1 MTGPGSQNPGIYRA
15 LKDVL
20 ERQPAVVAVR
30 FEPDAIQK
38 RYLRAE
44 VGPDRVT
51 PPTGPEQPMLE
62 VRWETASPHERFRI
76 DYHDPNVDFHCGWH
90 RDDDHADLGEV
101 HFQYRIPDRTETER
115 EPAAFDAESPAR
127 ILWTCCE
134 RLFDTV
140 LPEYVVELQEDR

>member
-1 MTGPGSQNPGIYRA
+1 MTSPGSQNPGVYRA

-30 FEPDAIQK
+30 FQPDAIQK

-44 VGPDRVT
+44 VGQDRVD
-51 PPTGPEQPMLE
+51 PPTGPERPTLE
-62 VRWETASPHERFRI
+62 VRWETAPPHERFRV

-90 RDDDHADLGEV
+90 CDDDHPDLGDV
-101 HFQYRIPDRTETER
+101 HFQFRTPELASTER
-115 EPAAFDAESPAR
+115 EPASFEVESPAR

-134 RLFDTV
+134 RLFGDV
-140 LPEYVVELQEDR
+140 LPASVPELLDRS